1 MASKNQVKDAGGTEE
16 VTDAEIASAF
26 EGTDFGSADHRM
38 LLARSVLKV
47 ALKYHCGW
55 TITQIMKRMGL
66 TTEGGKVTDRGRAF
80 CYQEMECAKSG

>member
-1 MASKNQVKDAGGTEE
+1 MASKKAVKEGESLGE

-26 EGTDFGSADHRM
+26 EGTDFGSADHRK

-55 TITQIMKRMGL
+55 TITQIMKRMCL

-80 CYQEMECAKSG
+80 CYQELDCGKSG